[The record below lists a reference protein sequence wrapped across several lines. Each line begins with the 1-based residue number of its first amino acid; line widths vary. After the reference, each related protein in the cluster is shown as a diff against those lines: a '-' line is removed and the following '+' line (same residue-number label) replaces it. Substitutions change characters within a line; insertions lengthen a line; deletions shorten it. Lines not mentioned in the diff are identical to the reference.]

1 MRNFCPILL
10 VCSLTV
16 SAQSLIGNRSDEET
30 NEILEQGRIRTE
42 EINRTIRDINRKTQ
56 DACDGLEDKIR
67 EAILRQLP
75 QNKPSQGSAPR
86 GGIQFTVDPPRT
98 APSSAHR
105 QAEQQHKIARE
116 AQHQAWLEQR
126 RQAINEQRQQ
136 EAERRRR
143 RIEEEQK
150 IRQERYN
157 AIYTTEY
164 MREGPSAQRKSDI
177 AHWRTH
183 EGAQILNE
191 THTAQMLMTA
201 SSVKEFGHGTRTST
215 HTVQPLKRRRPIG
228 LSPDAI
234 PWATM
239 AADARPWS
247 EWTNKV
253 QKIYLDPELSDSSI
267 NAPKTMLT
275 ANEQWNEMT
284 ARLGE
289 SRMEQIRYALV
300 DACGKNIPSL
310 YYDESNGRYVVY
322 SYDSHKII
330 TIAPDGSSMTTHQL
344 TEKDDS
350 ISNIW
355 NNIQKTSYVSGSFN
369 AVDAISSKVGLS
381 LNSEKMVEYEF
392 KVKGVGG
399 NISNTGWSIDAG
411 NASLSSDYN
420 GEKRKLEVSKSADF
434 EIQDKK
440 EPEKDNNTSTKKKDL
455 LTAELNARITAYE
468 NSSSIKHSKIWF
480 ADDISSPSF
489 GAGWQLGAG
498 LTVKGS
504 AKAYMK
510 ANDNIK
516 HGAEVGGEV
525 TLANAGING
534 TVMFR
539 PTLYKGMCFAT
550 VDVKADLGYKYK
562 YKSKGGKKSD
572 KSFEK
577 GRNPGSYP
585 VFLSGAGS
593 FRCYSPEET
602 KLNFNDK
609 KDTVN
614 E

>member
-1 MRNFCPILL
+1 MRNLCPLL
-10 VCSLTV
+10 LACSLTI
-16 SAQSLIGNRSDEET
+16 SAQSLIGNRSDEEV
-30 NEILEQGRIRTE
+30 NEILEQDRIRTE
-42 EINRTIRDINRKTQ
+42 EYNRVIRDINRQYQ
-56 DACDGLEDKIR
+56 DAVDGLEDKIR
-67 EAILRQLP
+67 EAILRQRP

-86 GGIQFTVDPPRT
+86 GGLQFTVDPPRT
-98 APSSAHR
+98 APSRAHR
-105 QAEQQHKIARE
+105 QAEQQRKIARE
-116 AQHQAWLEQR
+116 SQHQAWLEQR
-126 RQAINEQRQQ
+126 RQAINQQRQL
-136 EAERRRR
+136 EVERKRR
-143 RIEEEQK
+143 RIEEERRR
-150 IRQERYN
+150 RQERYN

-164 MREGPSAQRKSDI
+164 IREGANAQRKSDI

-183 EGAQILNE
+183 EGAQILNS
-191 THTAQMLMTA
+191 THTAQRLMTA
-201 SSVKEFGHGTRTST
+201 TSVKEFGHGTRTST
-215 HTVQPLKRRRPIG
+215 HTVQPLKRRRQRG

-247 EWTNKV
+247 EWTNEV
-253 QKIYLDPELSDSSI
+253 RQIDFVPDLPSS
-267 NAPKTMLT
+267 NVDAPKAMPT

-310 YYDESNGRYVVY
+310 YYDASNDRYVVY
-322 SYDSHKII
+322 SYKNHKII

-355 NNIQKTSYVSGSFN
+355 NNIQKSAYVSGSFN
-369 AVDAISSKVGLS
+369 AVDAISGKAAL
-381 LNSEKMVEYEF
+381 SEKMVEGEF

-420 GEKRKLEVSKSADF
+420 GENLKLEASKSADF
-434 EIQDKK
+434 EIRDKK
-440 EPEKDNNTSTKKKDL
+440 ESEKDANASTKEKDL
-455 LTAELNARITAYE
+455 LIAELNAKITVYE
-468 NSSSIKHSKIWF
+468 NSSSIKHSVIWF

-516 HGAEVGGEV
+516 YGTKVGGEV

-534 TVMFR
+534 RVMFR
-539 PTLYKGMCFAT
+539 SPLYKGTCFVT
-550 VDVKADLGYKYK
+550 MEGETSLGYKYLW
-562 YKSKGGKKSD
+562 SKGGKKS
-572 KSFEK
+572 EK
-577 GRNPGSYP
+577 GRNVVFYP

-593 FRCYSPEET
+593 FRCYSSDDA

-609 KDTVN
+609 KDSVN